1 MMKGFRAALPFF
13 CLMGPI
19 LLLLPCG
26 AVGADQPA
34 GPKMVMKE
42 LEHDFK
48 EVKEGEVIEHTFQV
62 SNQGDQ
68 VLEIREVR
76 PG

>member
-1 MMKGFRAALPFF
+1 MRRGLRHYLPVI
-13 CLMGPI
+13 CLIGMS
-19 LLLLPCG
+19 LLLLPWGGLG
-26 AVGADQPA
+26 AEQPA

-42 LEHDFK
+42 TSFDFK
-48 EVKEGEVIEHTFQV
+48 DVKEGDVIEHVFQV

>member
-1 MMKGFRAALPFF
+1 MRRGLRNCLSFF
-13 CLMGPI
+13 CLTGAI

-26 AVGADQPA
+26 AIGAEQPT
-34 GPKMVMKE
+34 GPKMVIKE
-42 LEHDFK
+42 MEYDFK
-48 EVKEGEVIEHTFQV
+48 DVKEGDLIEHAFQV
-62 SNQGDQ
+62 LNQGDQ

>member
-1 MMKGFRAALPFF
+1 MRRGFRTVQPFF
-13 CLMGPI
+13 RLMGAI
-19 LLLLPCG
+19 LLLLPCS
-26 AVGADQPA
+26 AIGADQPT

-48 EVKEGEVIEHTFQV
+48 QVKEGEVIEHVFQV
-62 SNQGDQ
+62 LNQGDQ

>member
-1 MMKGFRAALPFF
+1 MKKGLRACLPFF
-13 CLMGPI
+13 FMMGVI

-26 AVGADQPA
+26 AIGAEQPS

-42 LEHDFK
+42 LEYDLK
-48 EVKEGEVIEHTFQV
+48 TVKEGDVIKHAFQI

-68 VLEIREVR
+68 VLEIREVK